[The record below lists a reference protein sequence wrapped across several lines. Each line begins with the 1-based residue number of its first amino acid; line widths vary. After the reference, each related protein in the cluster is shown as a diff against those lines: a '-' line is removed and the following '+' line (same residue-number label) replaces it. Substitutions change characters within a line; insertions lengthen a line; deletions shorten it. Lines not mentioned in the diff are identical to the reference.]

1 MTVRARV
8 LVVRL
13 SAMGD
18 VVQTLGAIEALAL
31 ARPEWEVHAVVQT
44 AFAPLFE
51 NLAHV
56 ASVIRHARRPAVL
69 GFLRTARRLRQMRF
83 DLALD
88 LQGNGKSAAI
98 ARACG
103 APRCVGIAAP
113 WRRERWS
120 AWFLRERVAASGEPH
135 PARLAY
141 AVVRAVAEE
150 AIETPP
156 RVVATDA
163 ELVAEAARLAQVGID
178 AELPFSCHVLGDP
191 ADNRSWPAA
200 QAARAASAC
209 PWPVLTLLGPSE
221 PEGMSV
227 PSGQPLLR
235 HGPGELRRL
244 VALGALI
251 ARAGGTVVGPDQG
264 PTHVLAAAGADTTV
278 LYGPQDPRR
287 TAPPRARVLVRAD
300 GPSCVPCRRR
310 RCDHPDGP
318 VCMQF
323 APGESATP
331 PRP

>member
-1 MTVRARV
+1 MTAPARV

-18 VVQTLGAIEALAL
+18 VVQALGAVEALAR
-31 ARPEWEVHAVVQT
+31 ARPGWEVHAVVQT

-56 ASVIRHARRPAVL
+56 ASVIPHARRPAAV
-69 GFLRTARRLRQMRF
+69 GFLRTVRRLRQMRF

-98 ARACG
+98 ARASG
-103 APRCVGIAAP
+103 ARRCVGVAAP

-120 AWFLRERVAASGEPH
+120 ARLLHERVAASGEPH
-135 PARLAY
+135 PARLAF
-141 AVVRAVAEE
+141 AVVRAVAAE
-150 AIETPP
+150 ATELPP
-156 RVVATDA
+156 RVVATAA
-163 ELVAEAARLAQVGID
+163 ELVAETARLRQLGID
-178 AELPFSCHVLGDP
+178 AELPFSCYVLGDP
-191 ADNRSWPAA
+191 ADTRSWPAP
-200 QAARAASAC
+200 QAARAATAC
-209 PWPVLTLLGPSE
+209 PWTVLTLLGPSE
-221 PEGMSV
+221 PAGMPV
-227 PSGQPLLR
+227 PSGLPVLR
-235 HGPGELRRL
+235 HGPGEVRRL

-300 GPSCVPCRRR
+300 GPSCVPCKRR